1 MMDDDVA
8 SGRGDQLNKQQWI
21 WVVEDELGSLIWV
34 TLRDE
39 TYYVG
44 IFKSFD
50 QYGNIVLTDTVR
62 KVIVHSQ
69 RVFSDVYCGNV
80 IIRGESIAYF
90 CGLDAPSYLDT
101 FKYDRTFDHSRL
113 LRVARKRD
121 MRVSPH
127 PMLPGLKY
135 VELDEALAL
144 LKEEQERFPTKQN
157 ILNDMLGN
165 DTFA

>member
-1 MMDDDVA
+1 MDG
-8 SGRGDQLNKQQWI
+8 GRIRDHDERVDKQQWI

-62 KVIVHSQ
+62 KVVINSK
-69 RVFSDVYCGNV
+69 RSFSDVYCGNI

-90 CGLDAPSYLDT
+90 CALDAEAYLNT
-101 FKYDRTFDHSRL
+101 FNYEGTFDRAHL
-113 LRVARKRD
+113 AHIARKREVAVAS
-121 MRVSPH
+121 RTVSSP
-127 PMLPGLKY
+127 LKY
-135 VELDEALAL
+135 IPLDDALRL
-144 LKEEQERFPTKQN
+144 LKEEQEHMPLNSRVF
-157 ILNDMLGN
+157 NDMMGN
-165 DTFA
+165 DAFA

>member
-1 MMDDDVA
+1 MDDDVA
-8 SGRGDQLNKQQWI
+8 TARSDQHSKQQWI

-50 QYGNIVLTDTVR
+50 QYGNLVLTDAVR

-69 RVFSDVYCGNV
+69 RVFSDVYCGNL

-90 CGLDAPSYLDT
+90 CGLDATSYLNT
-101 FKYDRTFDHSRL
+101 FKYNSTFDHSRL
-113 LRVARKRD
+113 LQVARKRN
-121 MRVSPH
+121 MRMMPQ
-127 PMLPGLKY
+127 PMMPKLKY

-144 LKEEQERFPTKQN
+144 LKEEQEQFPTKKH
-157 ILNDMLGN
+157 IFSDMLGN
-165 DTFA
+165 DAFA